1 MVLESF
7 YWAAETSPRKTLNE
21 EVARDSRTRAWITEW
36 ISEARRLLSELKS
49 QIEEDHPV
57 PRRGRAAQYI
67 ADTAIDFRD
76 QVLRFSV
83 DWPEWYQD
91 FAGDFQE
98 IADAARELA

>member
-7 YWAAETSPRKTLNE
+7 YWAEETSPRKTLNE

-36 ISEARRLLSELKS
+36 ISEARRLLSEL
-49 QIEEDHPV
+49 PV

-98 IADAARELA
+98 IADAARELID